1 MFSKEARLFPGW
13 YDVVGFVEQQ
23 SVTWV
28 VSVQLF
34 AHILCNRMFFA
45 LSNKYVPPCGVGC
58 SQSRHVHARRV
69 WCRWNCRTERVTW
82 TFSVELI
89 AHILSNIIFWIFD
102 KKCVAPRGRMLPKHA
117 RPYSRRYGV
126 TGAVWYHSVTSICSV
141 ELLTHI
147 LCCKRFFDFRGKYV
161 SPCS

>member
-23 SVTWV
+23 SVTWIF
-28 VSVQLF
+28 SVQLF

-45 LSNKYVPPCGVGC
+45 LSNKYVPPCRVGC
-58 SQSRHVHARRV
+58 SQNRHVHARRV
-69 WCRWNCRTERVTW
+69 WCHLNCRRTERATW

-102 KKCVAPRGRMLPKHA
+102 KNVCLRV
-117 RPYSRRYGV
+117 
-126 TGAVWYHSVTSICSV
+126 V
-141 ELLTHI
+141 ECYRSMHVHI
-147 LCCKRFFDFRGKYV
+147 LDDMVPLDRGIL
-161 SPCS
+161 

>member
-23 SVTWV
+23 RVTWIF
-28 VSVQLF
+28 SVQLF
-34 AHILCNRMFFA
+34 AHILCNRMVFA

-89 AHILSNIIFWIFD
+89 THILSNIFFWIFD
-102 KKCVAPRGRMLPKHA
+102 KNVCLRVVDCLRSMH
-117 RPYSRRYGV
+117 V
-126 TGAVWYHSVTSICSV
+126 
-141 ELLTHI
+141 HI
-147 LCCKRFFDFRGKYV
+147 LDDTIRCRWSRGIA
-161 SPCS
+161 